1 MVLLQ
6 DGNPFTSADHLNDR
20 NRGRPTKEDKPKNVL
35 QEDERQSE
43 LPWWQ
48 WPIVRECGSTPEQD
62 DVMIFGEKV
71 RLVSPFA
78 AAEVLVSV
86 LRH

>member
-1 MVLLQ
+1 MRE
-6 DGNPFTSADHLNDR
+6 SSDR
-20 NRGRPTKEDKPKNVL
+20 GVVRSMGRPTR
-35 QEDERQSE
+35 RQAGDYKSATRIDRSCHGGNGRSYE
-43 LPWWQ
+43 L
-48 WPIVRECGSTPEQD
+48 CGSPPEQD
-62 DVMIFGEKV
+62 DVMIFEQKV

>member
-1 MVLLQ
+1 MYYKTFYKMR
-6 DGNPFTSADHLNDR
+6 DDR
-20 NRGRPTKEDKPKNVL
+20 SYK
-35 QEDERQSE
+35 
-43 LPWWQ
+43 Q
-48 WPIVRECGSTPEQD
+48 WPIVQEAMGVLRSNETSE
-62 DVMIFGEKV
+62 VMIFEQKV